1 MKEVFM
7 DSGAA
12 YYRRFLDGDTD
23 AIIDIIADY
32 REGLVLFI
40 NGFINDICTAEELA
54 EDTFVKLLVKRP
66 RNTETCSFRTW
77 LYTIGRNLAIDHFR
91 RQGRR
96 AEVCFEDFSFLD
108 WALPSAAELYD
119 AKTDA
124 ALLGACI
131 ARLPDD
137 QRQALYLRFFEDFS
151 IEELA
156 RILRLSRH
164 NASALVYRA
173 KKSLKEELL
182 KEGFTYE
189 I

>member
-1 MKEVFM
+1 ME
-7 DSGAA
+7 DGNGA
-12 YYRRFLDGDTD
+12 YRRFLAGEDD
-23 AIIDIIADY
+23 AIAQLVAEY
-32 REGLVLFI
+32 RRGLYHYLLGLVH
-40 NGFINDICTAEELA
+40 DPELA
-54 EDTFVKLLVKRP
+54 DDLTEDTFVKLLVKRP

-77 LYTIGRNLAIDHFR
+77 LYTIGRNLAVDHFR

-96 AEVCFEDFSFLD
+96 REIRFEDFSFMD
-108 WALPSAAELYD
+108 WALPSASELYD
-119 AKTDA
+119 AQTDA
-124 ALLGACI
+124 STLNLCME
-131 ARLPDD
+131 RLPDQ

-156 RILRLSRH
+156 KIMGLSRH
-164 NASALVYRA
+164 NASQLVYRA

>member
-1 MKEVFM
+1 MEDGNGV
-7 DSGAA
+7 
-12 YYRRFLDGDTD
+12 YRRFLAGEDD
-23 AIIDIIADY
+23 AIAQLVASY
-32 REGLVLFI
+32 RRGLYHYLLGLVH
-40 NGFINDICTAEELA
+40 DPELA
-54 EDTFVKLLVKRP
+54 DDLTEDTFVKLLVKRP

-124 ALLGACI
+124 ALLGACM

-151 IEELA
+151 IGELA
-156 RILRLSRH
+156 KILHLSRH